1 MKAENALTPSL
12 ISHYRTIRRL
22 GRGGMGEVFLAEDT
36 KLERQVAI
44 KCLAPK
50 AVGNEQAEKR
60 LIREAKAAATLN
72 HPNIC
77 TVHEVGED
85 GGRPFIVMQFVEGET
100 LSWRLRNAPPNV
112 QEAVDIAAQVA
123 EALVE
128 AHSRGVVHRDIKP
141 QNLMITPRG
150 QVKVLDFGLAKW
162 VPERRATDTQKDTL
176 TLLTDPGMVIGTV
189 PYMSPEQIRGGPVDA
204 RSDLFALGALL
215 YECVTGKPAFS
226 GSNAMD
232 ICAQVI
238 HVDPRL
244 PSELNPQVS
253 PELEGLILRALAK
266 VSAARY
272 QSASE
277 MLADLRR
284 VQDASQQAHQR
295 HSKPSEHEADTLRT
309 RMIAPFLVISSR
321 RMALTVGLSIALLTV
336 IFAIWSILYL
346 WPSGRLQPGRDAK
359 RWYEIGTTALRDGT
373 YYQASKALERA
384 VELDNKFVLAHA
396 RLAEAYAEIDDTDRA
411 KDELLTAIALVPNRS
426 ALEQPDASYLDAIS
440 ATVRRDFAKA
450 VEYYSQIAELATDP
464 EKARASLD
472 LGRSYEK
479 NENSD
484 KAIESY
490 IEATKRDQELA
501 AAHLRL
507 AILFGRR
514 QKLDSS
520 TEAFN
525 KAEALYQAMSNQ
537 EGVTEV
543 FYERG
548 ALFQNLNQVAEARGQ
563 LEKALQ
569 NAKTSTNK
577 YQQIKTLL
585 QLSSLS
591 WAEGNP
597 GTAKDYATEAI
608 GMAQASN
615 IQNLAINGLID
626 LGTSYLFR
634 EEYSEAEKYLK
645 QALDLAKK
653 HQIRLSEARAL
664 LSLGN
669 LYVTHENPDEAI
681 GNLEQALDF
690 YQPRGYRKETSQAL
704 LMLGRAK
711 RQKGDYAKALE
722 IFEQQLQMA
731 NDLGDQSDIASS
743 HVYIGYLLGFYQEQ
757 YPQALAHFDESTRLY
772 EKIGARFRIGYNYM
786 NRGRLLLLLGRYRE
800 TQSALDQA
808 LAVAN
813 QRGANFNQLLAWV
826 YLANAQMA
834 LTKRRFADA
843 RLKARQALDL
853 SEREYQDAAILSS
866 YTLAL
871 AQALSRS
878 PQDAK
883 PLCESAVAKARA
895 SGNPR
900 SISDSLLARAEV
912 MLENKEAQNALNDAF
927 EAQAS
932 FERSGQQDSE
942 WHAWLIAARASRL
955 LSDDSKMHEYAK
967 RAANL
972 MSTLEQK
979 WGTQA
984 YKSYL
989 NRPDI
994 QACRKQI
1001 NQIFDSRK

>member
-1 MKAENALTPSL
+1 
-12 ISHYRTIRRL
+12 
-22 GRGGMGEVFLAEDT
+22 MGEVFLAHDT

-50 AVGNEQAEKR
+50 AVGNEQAGKR

-77 TVHEVGED
+77 TIHEVGD
-85 GGRPFIVMQFVEGET
+85 DKDRPFIVMQFVEGET
-100 LSWRLRNAPPNV
+100 LCWRLRNAPPGV
-112 QEAVDIAAQVA
+112 KESVDIAVQVA

-141 QNLMITPRG
+141 QNLMITPG
-150 QVKVLDFGLAKW
+150 GLVKVLDFGLAKW
-162 VPERRATDTQKDTL
+162 TPERVVTDTRNNTL
-176 TLLTDPGMVIGTV
+176 TLLTDPGIVMGTV
-189 PYMSPEQIRGGPVDA
+189 PYMSPEQIRGDPVDA

-226 GSNAMD
+226 GSNSVD

-238 HVDPRL
+238 HVNPCP
-244 PSELNPQVS
+244 PSELNPEVTPQLDRVV
-253 PELEGLILRALAK
+253 LKALAK
-266 VSAARY
+266 DSASRY

-277 MLADLRR
+277 MLAELRK
-284 VQDASQQAHQR
+284 VQDAPQQAYQP
-295 HSKPSEHEADTLRT
+295 HSKPLGCEAGTLRT
-309 RMIAPFLVISSR
+309 RIKARLTGISSR
-321 RMALTVGLSIALLTV
+321 RTALTVGSVLAVLIV
-336 IFAIWSILYL
+336 ILAIWSILNL
-346 WPSGRLQPGRDAK
+346 WPSSRLQPNREAK
-359 RWYEIGTTALRDGT
+359 RFYEVGITALRDGT

-384 VELDNKFVLAHA
+384 VELDKKFVLAHA

-411 KDELLTAIALVPNRS
+411 KDELLVATALAPNRS
-426 ALEQPDASYLDAIS
+426 VLEQTDASYLDAIS

-450 VEYYSQIAELATDP
+450 VEYYRQITEQASEP
-464 EKARASLD
+464 EKARAYLY

-479 NENSD
+479 NDNPD

-490 IEATKRDQELA
+490 TEATKRDQELA

-507 AILFGRR
+507 GILFGR
-514 QKLDSS
+514 QQNLDRSK
-520 TEAFN
+520 EAFN
-525 KAEALYQAMSNQ
+525 KAEEFYQAVSNP

-548 ALFQNLNQVAEARGQ
+548 ALYQNLNLVAEARVQ

-569 NAKTSTNK
+569 NAKAITNK
-577 YQQIKTLL
+577 NQQIKTLL

-597 GTAKDYATEAI
+597 EGAKRYATEAI
-608 GMAQASN
+608 KMAQAGSIN
-615 IQNLAINGLID
+615 NLAINGLID
-626 LGTSYLFR
+626 LGMSYLFR
-634 EEYSEAEKYLK
+634 EQYSEAEEYLK

-653 HQIRLSEARAL
+653 QQIRSSEARAL

-669 LYVTHENPDEAI
+669 LYVTHEIPDEAI
-681 GNLEQALDF
+681 GNLEQALAY

-722 IFEQQLQMA
+722 IFEQQLQLA

-757 YPQALAHFDESTRLY
+757 YPQALAHFDESTKLY

-813 QRGANFNQLLAWV
+813 QPGANFNQLLAWV
-826 YLANAQMA
+826 YLATAQMA
-834 LTKRRFADA
+834 LTQRRFVEA

-853 SEREYQDAAILSS
+853 SEKEYQDAAILSG

-871 AQALSRS
+871 AQALSGA
-878 PQDAK
+878 PQEAK
-883 PLCESAVAKARA
+883 RLCEAAVAKAKD

-912 MLENKEAQNALNDAF
+912 MLENKEPQVALNDAF

-955 LSDDSKMHEYAK
+955 LSADSKMHEYAT

-972 MSTLEQK
+972 MSALEQK
-979 WGTQA
+979 WGPEA
-984 YKSYL
+984 YRSYL
-989 NRPDI
+989 SRPDI
-994 QACRKQI
+994 QMCRRQI
-1001 NQIFDSRK
+1001 NQISSTRK